1 MKRHVTA
8 CWATEPELPGKE
20 LCAFMDVCM
29 RGYMYMCVY
38 MYVWVYILYCGI
50 TVYHISFQCTAKF
63 L

>member
-8 CWATEPELPGKE
+8 CWAPELPGKE

-29 RGYMYMCVY
+29 CGYVYVCVY
-38 MYVWVYILYCGI
+38 MYVWVYVLYCSI
-50 TVYHISFQCTAKF
+50 TVYDISFQCTANF